1 MRVAGTG
8 MFKTTDR
15 GETWTQL
22 ASTTAGTDWRYVNR
36 IAVSPASP
44 DIVVVATNGG
54 IYRTT
59 DGGDFIRRSV

>member
-1 MRVAGTG
+1 MAMAPSNPDVMYIGTGEGFFNIDAVAGTG

-36 IAVSPASP
+36 IRCEP
-44 DIVVVATNGG
+44 G
-54 IYRTT
+54 
-59 DGGDFIRRSV
+59 